1 MYRYPRNANRNTAFR
16 SFFYKFLLFCTLRIE
31 YTKNRT
37 CFGLEQEINMGSF
50 HSAEGISR
58 HSFVV
63 KLLAAVMC
71 GLMLIIFCSSC
82 KNNGK
87 NPSGLSGEGS
97 LYGGEVILGITQ
109 EPAIFDPHTVE
120 AAGDE
125 EILFNIF
132 EGLVKCTATGEF
144 VPALATSYTIS
155 DDATMYVFKIRQGVT
170 FHNGE
175 AMTAEDVVFSL
186 SRAAGLDTGL
196 PLKRGLADVKSV
208 EITGDYEVTVT
219 LNNPDAEL
227 IAFFNAAI
235 IPDSVADIGKTP
247 IGTGPFKFVS
257 YNVGESVILEKNK
270 EYWQEGVP
278 YLDKVTF
285 KVTADM
291 DAAFTELRSGSID
304 IFPYLTSDKAAQL
317 KDNYEILSGDTNMVQ
332 IFALNNAAE
341 PFDDPKVR
349 EALNYAVD
357 RQELISLLMDGVG
370 TRLVTGM
377 SPAMGAYYNTSL
389 DGSFPYDQEKA
400 AALLAEAGYPDGFS
414 FAIKVPSNYQ
424 IHVKTAEIL
433 ADQLSRVGIEVEI
446 VSVDWAT
453 WLNDVYLERNYEG
466 TVIALTSEYAP
477 RDVLSRY
484 VSDSDFN
491 FINYSNPDYDETFT
505 KVATE
510 LDPAKRIELYMDLQS
525 YLLTDSASVY
535 LQDPQNIVAV
545 SKEISGYVV
554 YPIYVQDMST
564 VHYN

>member
-1 MYRYPRNANRNTAFR
+1 MKSSFWGSGIHRYP
-16 SFFYKFLLFCTLRIE
+16 FY
-31 YTKNRT
+31 
-37 CFGLEQEINMGSF
+37 
-50 HSAEGISR
+50 
-58 HSFVV
+58 V
-63 KLLAAVMC
+63 KLMSAVMC
-71 GLMLIIFCSSC
+71 GVMGIIFCASC
-82 KNNGK
+82 VNNGASK
-87 NPSGLSGEGS
+87 NSSSSGSM
-97 LYGGEVILGITQ
+97 YGGEVILGITQ

-132 EGLVKCTATGEF
+132 EGLVKCTSTGEF
-144 VPALATSYTIS
+144 IPALSTSYTIS
-155 DDATMYVFKIRQGVT
+155 EDATMYVFTIRQGVT

-175 AMTAEDVVFSL
+175 VMTPEDVVYSI

-196 PLKRGLADVKSV
+196 PLKRGLADVKSAEV
-208 EITGDYEVTVT
+208 TGDFEVTVT
-219 LNNPDAEL
+219 LKNPDAEL

-235 IPDSVADIGKTP
+235 IPASIADIDKTP

-257 YNVGESVILEKNK
+257 YSVGESVILEKNAS
-270 EYWQEGVP
+270 YWQEGVP

-291 DAAFTELRSGSID
+291 DAAFMELRSGSID

-317 KDNYEILSGDTNMVQ
+317 KDDYQILSGDMNAVQ
-332 IFALNNAAE
+332 IFALNNDVE
-341 PFDDPKVR
+341 PFNNPKVR
-349 EALNYAVD
+349 EAMNYAVD
-357 RQELISLLMDGVG
+357 REELISLLMDGVG

-377 SPAMGAYYNTSL
+377 SPAMGDYYNTSL
-389 DGSFPYDQEKA
+389 DGSFPYDADKA
-400 AALLAEAGYPDGFS
+400 IALLTEAGYPDGFS
-414 FAIKVPSNYQ
+414 ATITVPSNYK

-433 ADQLSRVGIEVEI
+433 ESQLSRVGIDITI

-453 WLNDVYLERNYEG
+453 WLNDVYLDRNYES

-491 FINYSNPDYDETFT
+491 FINYSSAAYDEAYSQ
-505 KVATE
+505 VITE
-510 LDPAKRIELYMDLQS
+510 LDQSTRVELYMDLQS

-545 SKEISGYVV
+545 NKELSGYLV